1 MPHNMHEPGPELNMQ
16 YPSQTRWLPTVVT
29 CFVLVAC
36 GGGGG
41 SQPTPRPAAPSALT
55 YSSPQAYTIG
65 NAISALVPTV
75 FGSVTQF
82 SVTPPLPAGLTIDPA
97 NGQITG
103 TPTTA
108 TTLSTYV
115 VSASNSTGSTTF
127 SLSLAVD
134 PLFLLEPRPSTLI
147 GAGQTIQ
154 AFATLQTSTTDP
166 YPSYIDPELITWSS
180 SQPEFAS
187 VDISGATR
195 GLSSG
200 STTVTAQY
208 QTLSAQLEIRVSG
221 EFITRSIA
229 VSAQGTRSYAIYV
242 PSFEAAGGARAAILS
257 LHGGGGSAMIQASTS
272 QLNELADEQQIYIVY
287 LEGSGLIRTFNAG
300 SCCGFAQSQGIDD
313 IGYVEAVMEDVL
325 DTFDIDPARVYA
337 TGFSNGGMM
346 SHRLACAVS
355 DRIAGIAPIG
365 GASGQFD
372 GSLNQYYSCNPAR
385 RIPVLHIH
393 ATNDRNY
400 PYAGGV
406 GEGLSDTDF
415 YSIDATIADWISRNN
430 VSAEAAIESITATTT
445 CYRYATPANTAVP
458 SAPVVLCKVNPADN
472 YDAVNSIVFGGGH
485 SWPGG
490 VRSPAANSDVPIADF
505 DANAYMWEFF
515 NQQN

>member
-1 MPHNMHEPGPELNMQ
+1 M
-16 YPSQTRWLPTVVT
+16 
-29 CFVLVAC
+29 
-36 GGGGG
+36 
-41 SQPTPRPAAPSALT
+41 
-55 YSSPQAYTIG
+55 
-65 NAISALVPTV
+65 
-75 FGSVTQF
+75 
-82 SVTPPLPAGLTIDPA
+82 
-97 NGQITG
+97 
-103 TPTTA
+103 
-108 TTLSTYV
+108 
-115 VSASNSTGSTTF
+115 
-127 SLSLAVD
+127 SLAVE
-134 PLFLLEPRPSTLI
+134 PLFLVEPRPSTTM

-154 AFATLQTSTTDP
+154 AFATLQSSTSDAH
-166 YPSYIDPELITWSS
+166 PSYLDPGLITWSS

-187 VDISGATR
+187 VDARGAIR

-221 EFITRSIA
+221 EFVARSIA
-229 VSAQGTRSYAIYV
+229 VGAQGTRSYAIHV
-242 PSFEAAGGARAAILS
+242 PSFEAENGARAAILS

-300 SCCGFAQSQGIDD
+300 NCCGFAQSQGIDD
-313 IGYVEAVMEDVL
+313 VGYVGAVLQDVL

-346 SHRLACAVS
+346 SHRLACALS
-355 DRIAGIAPIG
+355 DRIAGVAAIG

-372 GSLNQYYSCNPAR
+372 RSLNQYYSCNPAR
-385 RIPVLHIH
+385 RIPVLHVH

-400 PYAGGV
+400 PYEGGV

-430 VSAEAAIESITATTT
+430 VSAEATIEPVTAITT
-445 CYRYATPANTAVP
+445 CYRYAVPADTSVS
-458 SAPVVLCKVNPADN
+458 SAPVVLCSVDPADN
-472 YDAVNSIVFGGGH
+472 YDAVNRIVFGGGH

-505 DANAYMWEFF
+505 DANAFMWEFF
-515 NQQN
+515 DQQNRRSTDLLRIRSNQHRLLDAYPNWPCR